1 MTIIQF
7 KIARYFIV
15 YINFIVFIALVVSVA
30 LKSIFEFIINFNVL
44 NKKVYEI
51 IKFKVIDKTQVII
64 LFIITIMFFF
74 DFAIVFIFN
83 I

>member
-74 DFAIVFIFN
+74 
-83 I
+83 